1 MTALLVFVSLL
12 AVFFFITTAIALKKI
27 VDADVN
33 AWENE
38 EIAKSTTQEH
48 RRVVDKLKS
57 IEKKRDELA
66 ESNGE
71 LVVKNGELVQ
81 ANDRLNE
88 EKKQLARDY
97 ERMFERLEKE
107 INKHKTNARILF
119 DDLTKT
125 KQLRAT
131 DQNLIAQLNHQITEL
146 KTQLADKQWDV
157 GEQVSI
163 AVASSHKTIQAQSAF
178 IARVHDTIAT
188 ATDVLN
194 KLRDDI
200 CCYNEQDT
208 VIADEPY
215 IAIIPDQ
222 EQPPPT
228 LDKVFNADTTDAAKT
243 DDIPFPF

>member
-1 MTALLVFVSLL
+1 MITLLVFVSLL

-27 VDADVN
+27 VDADIN

-38 EIAKSTTQEH
+38 EIAKSATQEH

-81 ANDRLNE
+81 ANNRLNE

-97 ERMFERLEKE
+97 ERMFERLENE
-107 INKHKTNARILF
+107 INNHKTNNRILMGDF
-119 DDLTKT
+119 TKI
-125 KQLRAT
+125 KELRAT

-178 IARVHDTIAT
+178 SAR
-188 ATDVLN
+188 LS
-194 KLRDDI
+194 
-200 CCYNEQDT
+200 
-208 VIADEPY
+208 
-215 IAIIPDQ
+215 
-222 EQPPPT
+222 
-228 LDKVFNADTTDAAKT
+228 
-243 DDIPFPF
+243 